1 MWSLFKIWRWKKR
14 NLETLAAMKSIQSE
28 LNRYRE
34 MLAIGSK
41 MRQQT
46 PKERETNPTTFG
58 YARFQLTDEERA
70 CIQRMIEFYD
80 GALRRVQ
87 NREPIRWETTCNM
100 YMDGGSLSI
109 TYDRPDLFCRCT
121 LFFKIRW
128 NPEDLAGRPH
138 IRQFTHA
145 ELWEEH
151 QFQWTSKIVGVTYDD
166 SFKSTLDVS
175 WETARQILKALAPQ
189 VTGSDRRIFDEMIE
203 IANSDGMRPPS
214 PSQS

>member
-1 MWSLFKIWRWKKR
+1 MWSLFKVWRWKKR
-14 NLETLAAMKSIQSE
+14 DLETLAVIKSIQSE

-34 MLAIGSK
+34 MLASGSK

-58 YARFQLTDEERA
+58 YARFPLTNEERVYF
-70 CIQRMIEFYD
+70 QRMIRFYD
-80 GALRRVQ
+80 GALRRAQ
-87 NREPIRWETTCNM
+87 NREPIRWEPSCNM
-100 YMDGGSLSI
+100 YTDGGSLSI

-128 NPEDLAGRPH
+128 NLEDLAGRPH

-151 QFQWTSKIVGVTYDD
+151 EFQWTSKIVGVTYDD
-166 SFKSTLDVS
+166 SYKSMLDVS

-189 VTGSDRRIFDEMIE
+189 VTVIDQGIFDEMIE
-203 IANSDGMRPPS
+203 VANSDGMRP
-214 PSQS
+214 QSLPQS